1 MMFVLAVAPSSL
13 ITLLVVIVSF
23 ITLII
28 ISKYRYYRFEY
39 DAFILKLLVSK
50 LPGGSVIVIDI
61 SICTSLD
68 ISGNLVMSLCF
79 HGYAEGRV
87 CDE

>member
-1 MMFVLAVAPSSL
+1 MMFVFAAAQSSS
-13 ITLLVVIVSF
+13 ITLLVGIVSF
-23 ITLII
+23 MTVII

-50 LPGGSVIVIDI
+50 LPGGSVIVIDV
-61 SICTSLD
+61 SICTS
-68 ISGNLVMSLCF
+68 LVMSLCF

-87 CDE
+87 CGE